1 MAVDDDLFGSEE
13 NCVVDGGGSFGSKAA
28 VCHRGRFTRIDCG
41 LYRNRSEAVF
51 NRRHRWLEMM
61 MMMRRKSVVNN
72 VCRYGPLDK

>member
-28 VCHRGRFTRIDCG
+28 VCHRGRSTRIDCG

-51 NRRHRWLEMM
+51 NRRHRLLEMM
-61 MMMRRKSVVNN
+61 MMRKSVVNN